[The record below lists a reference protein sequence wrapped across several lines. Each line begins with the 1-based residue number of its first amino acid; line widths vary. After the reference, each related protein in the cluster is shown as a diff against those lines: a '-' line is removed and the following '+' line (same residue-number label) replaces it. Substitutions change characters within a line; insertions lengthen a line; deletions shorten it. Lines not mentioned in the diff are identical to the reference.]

1 MKITVQFDIVPSLY
15 HSLLECY
22 YAPWYKELS
31 CRSNMVKFFMHV
43 YLHSSHRLNFQPQEP
58 STPHNS
64 MTQKIRSNVYAHKE
78 FIHCRC
84 QVLNTNL
91 FSQILVRTLV
101 SSLKYCGHV
110 CFYIDYI
117 EDDL

>member
-1 MKITVQFDIVPSLY
+1 MKITVQIDIVPSLY

-31 CRSNMVKFFMHV
+31 CRSTWYNFSCMC
-43 YLHSSHRLNFQPQEP
+43 LHSSQRLNFQPQEP
-58 STPHNS
+58 SPPHNS
-64 MTQKIRSNVYAHKE
+64 MTRQIRSNVYAHKE

-84 QVLNTNL
+84 QVLNTSL

-101 SSLKYCGHV
+101 FSLKYCRHV
-110 CFYIDYI
+110 CFYIEYI